1 VLVLVCAGIG
11 AAYVLTRDD
20 DEDDSGAA
28 ATRVFRTSSA
38 CRQTG
43 HRGGSS
49 LVVFVLGWLTRRA
62 NDRAAGFAVNS
73 VSRHTLD
80 PAEDGIVIEQ
90 RPAGGTSAGA
100 EVTITVG
107 ALTP

>member
-1 VLVLVCAGIG
+1 MTPERRRRACSERRRPAGRPGIEE
-11 AAYVLTRDD
+11 ARR
-20 DEDDSGAA
+20 SWSS
-28 ATRVFRTSSA
+28 SSA
-38 CRQTG
+38 
-43 HRGGSS
+43 GSRAER
-49 LVVFVLGWLTRRA
+49 TTARRV
-62 NDRAAGFAVNS
+62 FAVNS